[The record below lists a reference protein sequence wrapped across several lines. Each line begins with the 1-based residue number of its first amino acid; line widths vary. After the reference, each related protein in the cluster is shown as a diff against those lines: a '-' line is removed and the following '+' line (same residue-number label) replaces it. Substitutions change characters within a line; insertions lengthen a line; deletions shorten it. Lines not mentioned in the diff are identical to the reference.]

1 MTASIQSVALDERGA
16 AAFERDRLLA
26 ARYGEAVSLAGG
38 SWNGVLATLLD
49 HRSVRSFS
57 SKALPA
63 GTLEL
68 LVAAAEVK
76 PRLAQEA
83 IVHTDRYD
91 SGSLHGAV
99 ERYDARS
106 DVFRSRQGLAPSRW
120 SDQLIDRWRDAAS
133 LKGRHRLSDTLRR
146 LGFPLR

>member
-1 MTASIQSVALDERGA
+1 MIAAESLGFGTVYIGALRNEPDAVAQ
-16 AAFERDRLLA
+16 LL
-26 ARYGEAVSLAGG
+26 G
-38 SWNGVLATLLD
+38 
-49 HRSVRSFS
+49 
-57 SKALPA
+57 LPA
-63 GTLEL
+63 GAVAVFGLCIGHERPG
-68 LVAAAEVK
+68 AAAEVK

-133 LKGRHRLSDTLRR
+133 LKGRDRLSDTLRR